1 MNDPITLIVAIVG
14 VLGSAFSLYL
24 SMRKAPKEL
33 KRMDIDTGSQAL
45 QSTERALKIANDAA
59 EQVQEVRMELEA
71 LTTRYIA
78 MQTELDETK
87 EDVLRY
93 QDWAERLVHQ
103 VQSLGAEPVKI
114 KPKRLKEKQN
124 VQ

>member
-1 MNDPITLIVAIVG
+1 MIEPITLIVAIVG
-14 VLGSAFSLYL
+14 VLGSITSLYL

-33 KRMDIDTGSQAL
+33 KRMDIDTGAQAL
-45 QSTERALKIANDAA
+45 ETTERALQIASDAA
-59 EQVQEVRMELEA
+59 EQIQAVRKELEE
-71 LTTRYIA
+71 LSHKYFA

-114 KPKRLKEKQN
+114 KPKRVKEK
-124 VQ
+124 